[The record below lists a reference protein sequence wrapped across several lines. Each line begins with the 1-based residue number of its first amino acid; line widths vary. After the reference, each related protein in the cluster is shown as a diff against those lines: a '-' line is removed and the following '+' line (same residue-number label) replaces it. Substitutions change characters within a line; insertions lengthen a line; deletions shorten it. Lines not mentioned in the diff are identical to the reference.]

1 MENTMVGRVYNRRHA
16 PRTKVGLKSLEN
28 LEKWCLFLHSIF
40 TIVFVCS
47 MCVCF
52 LVGISLEL
60 GWTRESGAW
69 CVPRIL
75 KCLKHCVFQI

>member
-1 MENTMVGRVYNRRHA
+1 MVGRLYNRRHA

-40 TIVFVCS
+40 TIVFRS
-47 MCVCF
+47 MCACI
-52 LVGISLEL
+52 LVGISLDLE
-60 GWTRESGAW
+60 WTRESGAW

-75 KCLKHCVFQI
+75 KSLKHCVVQI